1 MTIVREMHEQDTDAV
16 RAVEANAFGAG
27 WKQLKGESVELPR
40 RTQTIVRA
48 NREKDPGGCFVAE
61 EEGHV
66 VGFIFSRTW
75 GSVGWFGTFCVLPEY
90 QGRGIGKQLIAASVD
105 YMRRAPQPGR
115 VIGLETMPDS
125 PYNLG
130 LYLRLGFQARFLT
143 FLLSK
148 TLERAVA
155 GDVDL
160 PHWSAADAETQ
171 ECWLAHLRKA
181 TGQIQPGLDYSKEI
195 ISTARHNLG
204 ETLVLADGAT
214 VLGSSTVWLESVR
227 EGTDD
232 ESATVQVLTL
242 HPAHTN
248 SGTFHALIG
257 ASEALARA
265 RGKQKLALPVNACHT
280 WALEQLLRCGYR
292 IERALVRMVLQGTD
306 EGPSVN
312 GNVNCSRWAG

>member
-16 RAVEANAFGAG
+16 RAVEANAFGAW
-27 WKQLKGESVELPR
+27 WKQLKGESVELPQ

-75 GSVGWFGTFCVLPEY
+75 GSVGWFGTFSVLPEY

-130 LYLRLGFQARFLT
+130 LYLRMGFQARFLT
-143 FLLSK
+143 FLLGK
-148 TLERAVA
+148 TLEQSAA

-171 ECWLAHLRKA
+171 KRWLADLRKA
-181 TGQIQPGLDYSKEI
+181 TGQIQAGLDYSKEI

-204 ETLVLADGAT
+204 ETLVLTDGAT
-214 VLGSSTVWLESVR
+214 VVGSSTVWLESVR
-227 EGTDD
+227 EGTSD
-232 ESATVQVLTL
+232 ESATVQILTL

-248 SGTFHALIG
+248 SETFHALIR
-257 ASEALARA
+257 ASEALAYA
-265 RGKQKLALPVNACHT
+265 RGKHKLVLPVNACHT
-280 WALEQLLRCGYR
+280 WALEQLLRWGYR

-312 GNVNCSRWAG
+312 GHVNCSRWAG

>member
-1 MTIVREMHEQDTDAV
+1 MTIVREMREEDADAV
-16 RAVEANAFGAG
+16 RAVEASAFGAW
-27 WKQLKGESVELPR
+27 WKQLKGESVEFHQ
-40 RTQTIVRA
+40 RTQTIVRV
-48 NREKDPGGCFVAE
+48 NREKDPRGCFVAE
-61 EEGHV
+61 EERRV

-75 GSVGWFGTFCVLPEY
+75 GSVGWFGTFSVLPEY

-105 YMRRAPQPGR
+105 YLRRAPQPGR

-130 LYLRLGFQARFLT
+130 LYLRSGFQARFLT
-143 FLLSK
+143 FLLGK
-148 TLERAVA
+148 TLERSVA

-171 ECWLAHLRKA
+171 ERWLADLRRA
-181 TGQIQPGLDYSKEI
+181 AGQIQPGLDYAKEI

-204 ETLVLADGAT
+204 QTLVMTEGAT
-214 VLGSSTVWLESVR
+214 AIGSSTVWLESVR
-227 EGTDD
+227 EGADD

-242 HPAHTN
+242 HPVHTN
-248 SGTFHALIG
+248 SETFRALVG
-257 ASEALARA
+257 ASEELARA
-265 RGKQKLALPVNACHT
+265 RGKQKLAVPVNACHT
-280 WALEQLLRCGYR
+280 WALEQLLHWGYQ

-312 GNVNCSRWAG
+312 GHVNCSRWAG

>member
-1 MTIVREMHEQDTDAV
+1 MTIVREMREEDADAI
-16 RAVEANAFGAG
+16 RTVEASAFGAW
-27 WKQLKGESVELPR
+27 WKQLKGESVELPQ
-40 RTQTIVRA
+40 RTRTIVQA
-48 NREKDPGGCFVAE
+48 NRERDPGGCFVAQVE
-61 EEGHV
+61 ERV

-75 GSVGWFGTFCVLPEY
+75 GSVGWFGTFSVLPEY

-143 FLLSK
+143 FLLGK
-148 TLERAVA
+148 TMERSVA

-204 ETLVLADGAT
+204 ETLVLTEGAT
-214 VLGSSTVWLESVR
+214 VIGSSTVWLESVR
-227 EGTDD
+227 EGTAD
-232 ESATVQVLTL
+232 ESAIVQVLTL

-248 SGTFHALIG
+248 SETFRALIE
-257 ASEALARA
+257 ASETLACA
-265 RGKQKLALPVNACHT
+265 RGKQKLALPVNACHA
-280 WALEQLLRCGYR
+280 WALEQLLRWGYR

-312 GNVNCSRWAG
+312 GHVNCSRWAG

>member
-1 MTIVREMHEQDTDAV
+1 MTIVREMREQDADTV
-16 RAVEANAFGAG
+16 RAVEAIAFGAW
-27 WKQLKGESVELPR
+27 WKQLKGESVELPQ

-61 EEGHV
+61 EEGRV

-75 GSVGWFGTFCVLPEY
+75 GSVGWFGTFSVLPEY

-105 YMRRAPQPGR
+105 YMRRSPQPGR

-130 LYLRLGFQARFLT
+130 LYLRLGFRARFLT
-143 FLLSK
+143 FLLGK
-148 TLERAVA
+148 TLEQPIA
-155 GDVDL
+155 GDADL

-171 ECWLAHLRKA
+171 ECWLADLRKA

-195 ISTARHNLG
+195 LSTARHNLG

-214 VLGSSTVWLESVR
+214 ILGSSTVWLESVR
-227 EGTDD
+227 EGTSD

-248 SGTFHALIG
+248 SETFHALIG

-265 RGKQKLALPVNACHT
+265 RGKHKLALPVNACHT
-280 WALEQLLRCGYR
+280 WALEQLLRWGYR

-312 GNVNCSRWAG
+312 GHVNCSRWAG

>member
-1 MTIVREMHEQDTDAV
+1 MTIVREMREQDADTV
-16 RAVEANAFGAG
+16 RAVEAITFGAW
-27 WKQLKGESVELPR
+27 WKQLKGESVELPQ

-61 EEGHV
+61 EEGRV

-75 GSVGWFGTFCVLPEY
+75 GSVGWFGTFSVLPEY

-130 LYLRLGFQARFLT
+130 LYLRLGFRARFLT
-143 FLLSK
+143 FLLGK
-148 TLERAVA
+148 TLEQPIV
-155 GDVDL
+155 GDADL

-171 ECWLAHLRKA
+171 ECWLADLRKA

-195 ISTARHNLG
+195 LSTARHNLG

-227 EGTDD
+227 EGTSD

-248 SGTFHALIG
+248 SETFHALIG

-265 RGKQKLALPVNACHT
+265 RGKHKLALPVNACHT
-280 WALEQLLRCGYR
+280 WALEQLLRWGYR
-292 IERALVRMVLQGTD
+292 IERALVRMALQGTD

-312 GNVNCSRWAG
+312 GHVNCSRWAG

>member
-1 MTIVREMHEQDTDAV
+1 MTIVREMREEDTDAV
-16 RAVEANAFGAG
+16 RAVEAITFGAW
-27 WKQLKGESVELPR
+27 WKQSKGESAELPQ
-40 RTQTIVRA
+40 RTRAIVQA
-48 NREKDPGGCFVAE
+48 NREKDPEGCFVAE
-61 EEGHV
+61 EDRRV

-75 GSVGWFGTFCVLPEY
+75 GSVGWFGTFSVLPEY

-130 LYLRLGFQARFLT
+130 LYLQLGFRARFLT
-143 FLLSK
+143 FLLGK
-148 TLERAVA
+148 TLERSVA

-160 PHWSAADAETQ
+160 PHWSAADDETQ
-171 ECWLAHLRKA
+171 KCWLADLRQA
-181 TGQIQPGLDYSKEI
+181 TSQIQPGLDYSKEI

-204 ETLVLADGAT
+204 ETLVLTEGAT
-214 VLGSSTVWLESVR
+214 AIGSSTVWLESVR
-227 EGTDD
+227 EGAGD

-242 HPAHTN
+242 HPAHTD
-248 SGTFHALIG
+248 SETFHALIA
-257 ASEALARA
+257 ASEALARG
-265 RGKQKLALPVNACHT
+265 RGKQKLIVPVNASHT
-280 WALEQLLRCGYR
+280 WALEQLLRRDYR

-312 GNVNCSRWAG
+312 GHVNCSRWAG

>member
-1 MTIVREMHEQDTDAV
+1 MTIVREMREEDTDAV
-16 RAVEANAFGAG
+16 RAVEAIAFGA
-27 WKQLKGESVELPR
+27 WWRQVKGESAELPQ

-61 EEGHV
+61 DGDRV

-75 GSVGWFGTFCVLPEY
+75 GSVGWFGTFSVLPEY

-130 LYLRLGFQARFLT
+130 LYLRLGFRARFLT
-143 FLLSK
+143 FLLGK
-148 TLERAVA
+148 ALEQPIA

-171 ECWLAHLRKA
+171 ECWLANLRRA
-181 TGQIQPGLDYSKEI
+181 AGQIQPGLDYSKEI

-204 ETLVLADGAT
+204 QTLVMTEGAT
-214 VLGSSTVWLESVR
+214 AIGSSTVWLESVR
-227 EGTDD
+227 EGMDG

-248 SGTFHALIG
+248 VETFRALVE
-257 ASEALARA
+257 ASEELAIA
-265 RGKQKLALPVNACHT
+265 HGKQRLAMPVNACHT
-280 WALEQLLRCGYR
+280 WALEQLLRWGYR

-312 GNVNCSRWAG
+312 GHVNSSRWAG

>member
-1 MTIVREMHEQDTDAV
+1 MTIVREMREQDTDAV
-16 RAVEANAFGAG
+16 RAVEASAFGAW
-27 WKQLKGESVELPR
+27 WKQLKGESAELPQ

-48 NREKDPGGCFVAE
+48 HREKDPGGCFVAQ
-61 EEGHV
+61 EEGRV

-75 GSVGWFGTFCVLPEY
+75 GSVGWFGTFSVLPEH

-105 YMRRAPQPGR
+105 YMRRAPQFGR

-130 LYLRLGFQARFLT
+130 LYLRSGFQARFLT
-143 FLLSK
+143 FLLGK
-148 TLERAVA
+148 TLERSVA

-171 ECWLAHLRKA
+171 ERWLADLREA

-204 ETLVLADGAT
+204 QTLVMTEGAT
-214 VLGSSTVWLESVR
+214 AIGSSTVWLESVR

-232 ESATVQVLTL
+232 ESATVQLLAL

-248 SGTFHALIG
+248 SETFHAFIG

-265 RGKQKLALPVNACHT
+265 RGKQKLARPVNACHT
-280 WALEQLLRCGYR
+280 WALEQLLRWGYR

-312 GNVNCSRWAG
+312 GHVNCSRWAG

>member
-1 MTIVREMHEQDTDAV
+1 MTIVREMREQDADAV
-16 RAVEANAFGAG
+16 RAVEASAFGAW
-27 WKQLKGESVELPR
+27 WKQLKGESAELPR

-48 NREKDPGGCFVAE
+48 NREKDPGGCFVTE
-61 EEGHV
+61 EEGRV

-75 GSVGWFGTFCVLPEY
+75 GSVGWFGTFSVLPEY
-90 QGRGIGKQLIAASVD
+90 QGRGIGKRLIAASVD

-130 LYLRLGFQARFLT
+130 LYLRMGFQARFLT
-143 FLLSK
+143 FLLGK
-148 TLERAVA
+148 TLERPVVS
-155 GDVDL
+155 GVDL
-160 PHWSAADAETQ
+160 PRWSAANAETQ
-171 ECWLAHLRKA
+171 ERWLADLRNA

-204 ETLVLADGAT
+204 QTLVMTEGAT
-214 VLGSSTVWLESVR
+214 AIGSSTVWLESVR

-242 HPAHTN
+242 HPAQTN
-248 SGTFHALIG
+248 SGAFQALIE
-257 ASEALARA
+257 ASEAVA
-265 RGKQKLALPVNACHT
+265 RGRGKHKLALPVNACHT
-280 WALEQLLRCGYR
+280 WTLEQLLRWGYQ

-312 GNVNCSRWAG
+312 GHVNCSRWAG